1 MTTLTLV
8 WIYFALFLVLMI
20 ASVPIPFAMMCSTML
35 YCINVDYN
43 LVMFA
48 QRTATAFSDYTL
60 LAVPTFVFVG
70 CFMNETGMTDQIF
83 DVCKKWVGH
92 IPGGLAHANVVASM
106 VFAGMSGSVQA
117 DAGGLG
123 YIEIETMT
131 RAGYNR
137 EYSCAITAC
146 SSIIGPIIPPS
157 INLVVFGYLAQV
169 STLSLFL
176 GGLLPGVLMGLGMMV
191 LIYIQA
197 KHGVVISR
205 DTLLPKASRREAWLA
220 LWKVL
225 PVVFGP
231 VLLIGGILSGVF
243 TTTECGCIA
252 ALYLIILSI
261 VKKKISRRVLFSSL
275 KRTLSTT
282 AMTMFLIS
290 TGSIFNW
297 MIITGGVLDKL
308 TSILLAVGN
317 KYLMLLVLNIIMLI
331 MGCFMGNMSIL
342 VMLTPLVCGLASRMG
357 ISYVHVGVM
366 MVLNL
371 TIGCI
376 TPPFAP
382 ALFTACKVAD
392 AKFEQSVRY
401 TLMFMV
407 PLVIVLLMVIYIP
420 GIVTLVPSLFGK

>member
-20 ASVPIPFAMMCSTML
+20 LSIPIPFAMMISTLL
-35 YCINVDYN
+35 YCLQTGFN
-43 LVMFA
+43 LAMFA
-48 QRTATAFSDYTL
+48 QRTATAFADYTL

-70 CFMNETGMTDQIF
+70 CFMNETGLTDEIF
-83 DVCKKWVGH
+83 DVCKKGLGH

-123 YIEIETMT
+123 YIEIETMS
-131 RAGYNR
+131 RSGYDR

-157 INLVVFGYLAQV
+157 INLVVYGYLAQV

-176 GGLLPGVLMGLGMMV
+176 GGLLPGILMGLSLMV
-191 LIYIQA
+191 LIYFQA
-197 KHGVVISR
+197 KKGAVIGK
-205 DTLLPKASRREAWLA
+205 DTLQPKADSREFWQAFFRII
-220 LWKVL
+220 
-225 PVVFGP
+225 P
-231 VLLIGGILSGVF
+231 VLLGPALLIAGILSGAF
-243 TTTECGCIA
+243 TPTECGCMCVVYCVALAIA
-252 ALYLIILSI
+252 KKRLTRRTLIM
-261 VKKKISRRVLFSSL
+261 SL

-297 MIITGGVLDKL
+297 MIITGGVLGVL
-308 TSILLAVGN
+308 TDVLLSMGN
-317 KYLMLLVLNIIMLI
+317 KLLMLIVLNIIMLF

-342 VMLTPLVCGLASRMG
+342 VMMTPLVVG
-357 ISYVHVGVM
+357 IANVMKMDLVHVGVM

-382 ALFTACKVAD
+382 AVFTACKVAD
-392 AKFEQSVRY
+392 ANFEKTIKY
-401 TLMFMV
+401 TLGFMV
-407 PLVIVLLMVIYIP
+407 PLILVLLIVTYIP
-420 GIVTLVPSLFGK
+420 GSVTFLPTILG